1 MALSLAQRSLANW
14 PVDYC
19 GRATMSK
26 TPADDER
33 DITDIFPAID
43 PEGPVND
50 DPTDDLPPVE
60 PVIGRSDTVPESEKQ
75 VIRLEIPF
83 RTILRVALS
92 LFAIWLLMQIS
103 DILLLVVIAL
113 ILTMALIPPTR
124 RLEQQGL
131 PRVMAAGLVFAVL
144 IGLIAGFFGLILPPL
159 ITQIQSVVD
168 NFPEYTQ
175 QMERFIAR
183 YPSVYDRYLEIR
195 EEGFGDQLT
204 LPWDDL
210 IAYTTE
216 LVRGIANIFF
226 VLTLSF
232 YLLIEGE
239 RSYTFVARYITP
251 RLRFRLRRAFPE
263 LTRVVSGYVIGQ
275 LINSTLFAAFVYILL
290 LATGTPE
297 PLLMAALAFVLD
309 AVPII
314 GAPLATIP
322 AVILAATV
330 SPTTAIVVLAAY
342 IIYQQVEG
350 YVIIPRVF
358 GNTLQVSA
366 LAILLGVL
374 IGGQLLGIVGIILS
388 LPLTASI
395 PVLERVWR
403 EDLPDQLTRDMI

>member
-1 MALSLAQRSLANW
+1 MGDTPEAN
-14 PVDYC
+14 D
-19 GRATMSK
+19 
-26 TPADDER
+26 R
-33 DITDIFPAID
+33 DVTDIFPAVD

-60 PVIGRSDTVPESEKQ
+60 PIIGLSDPVPDSEKQ
-75 VIRLEIPF
+75 VVRIEVPF
-83 RTILRVALS
+83 RTILRVVLS
-92 LFAIWLLMQIS
+92 LFVVWLLMQVS
-103 DILLLVVIAL
+103 DILLLVVISL

-124 RLEQQGL
+124 QLERRGL
-131 PRVMAAGLVFAVL
+131 PRVVAGGIVFLIL
-144 IGLIAGFFGLILPPL
+144 IGLVVGFFGLILPPL

-168 NFPEYTQ
+168 NFPAYTEQ
-175 QMERFIAR
+175 FERFIQR
-183 YPSVYDRYLEIR
+183 YPSIHERYLEIR
-195 EEGFGDQLT
+195 EEGFGEQVT

-210 IAYTTE
+210 ITYTTE
-216 LVRGIANIFF
+216 LATGIANIFF

-239 RSYTFVARYITP
+239 RSYAFIARYITP
-251 RLRFRLRRAFPE
+251 RLRYRLRRAFPE

-275 LINSTLFAAFVYILL
+275 AINSTLFAVFVYVLL
-290 LATGTPE
+290 IATGTPE

-322 AVILAATV
+322 AVLLAATV
-330 SPTTAIVVLAAY
+330 SPTTAIVVLVAY

-358 GNTLQVSA
+358 GNTLQVTS

-374 IGGQLLGIVGIILS
+374 VGGQLLGIVGIILS
-388 LPLTASI
+388 LPITAAI
-395 PVLERVWR
+395 PVIERVWR
-403 EDLPDQLTRDMI
+403 EEIPDPLTRDMI